1 MVPSPPSGTGCQ
13 ARSWQAG
20 QNCRG
25 GMASSPHFPQR
36 TPVSWPSRARWKKR
50 CSVFVGSVTT
60 EQAHEHGGVVA
71 AEGVGEADGRVAY
84 LTRARL
90 AAELGD
96 DLRDLRR
103 ARRADRVPFG
113 LEAARRVDGDGAA
126 EARQPLGRGAA
137 ARARLEEAEPFR
149 RGDLGDR

>member
-1 MVPSPPSGTGCQ
+1 
-13 ARSWQAG
+13 
-20 QNCRG
+20 
-25 GMASSPHFPQR
+25 MASSPHPPQR
-36 TPVSWPSRARWKKR
+36 TPVSPPSGARRKN
-50 CSVFVGSVTT
+50 CCNVMTGSVTA
-60 EQAHEHGGVVA
+60 EQAHEDGGGVA
-71 AEGVGEADGRVAY
+71 AEGVGEADTRVAH

-103 ARRADRVPFG
+103 TRRTDRVPFG

-137 ARARLEEAEPFR
+137 AARSVAGTRAR
-149 RGDLGDR
+149 